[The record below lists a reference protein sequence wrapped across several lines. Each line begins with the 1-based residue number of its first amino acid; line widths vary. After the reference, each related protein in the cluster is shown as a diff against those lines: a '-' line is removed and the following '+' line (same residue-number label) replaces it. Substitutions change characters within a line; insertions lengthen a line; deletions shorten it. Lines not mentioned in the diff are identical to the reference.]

1 MPASLLQQLR
11 ARGSDGLEWRASS
24 HTVHRFRMCPND
36 LLDEDPVVPASAQVP
51 APVASDFAPLLDM
64 CPSPQTVA
72 SLLESGSMTSS
83 RTAGSKSSEWH
94 RLTGTLVH
102 RLLQRYGAAVD
113 TTGIGTDAVMPLLL
127 ACDAAKGVAEGS
139 AADLAKDA
147 AAAYRSI
154 CASPEIRKLL
164 TDFERLH
171 EVPFTMR
178 VDGHIV
184 RGAIDCLIRT
194 APDRI
199 TVLEFKTGRRRD
211 EDRVQVDLYRRAA
224 ERLFPGAAIDAR
236 LVYPAEVT

>member
-1 MPASLLQQLR
+1 
-11 ARGSDGLEWRASS
+11 
-24 HTVHRFRMCPND
+24 
-36 LLDEDPVVPASAQVP
+36 
-51 APVASDFAPLLDM
+51 
-64 CPSPQTVA
+64 
-72 SLLESGSMTSS
+72 MTSS